1 MITSF
6 WAFRLF
12 AAGVVGALV
21 FGCEVFELSGMNL
34 ISYSDP
40 KSVPGS
46 TQWISSVRGERRVA
60 SDVSWFLEAFC

>member
-12 AAGVVGALV
+12 AAAVFGALV

-40 KSVPGS
+40 KFVFGLHAVDRIGAWCCRGRLRMFLGFGS
-46 TQWISSVRGERRVA
+46 A
-60 SDVSWFLEAFC
+60 L